1 MRTRCP
7 SAASASTSM
16 AAKSPWERSVSTQ
29 LASRNTASD
38 RDAAGA
44 DESAD
49 GLRGSGDAG
58 PSTTNTMGCP
68 ALSWMPDFNS
78 PLLTPRTS
86 SRPSPWEALMDCSLP
101 SWAPYPRAMPAA
113 RRVAAEEES
122 RAAPRAC
129 LVHAQGSIVE
139 GAGGAGVTSEP
150 ARCGCGPGLADAIDV
165 AAPAARR
172 RSAGRARIEAS
183 RANRWGRARIGPVQP
198 RHVTPDPARAVPHV
212 GDSADSH
219 GEHGRLVDRLRWR
232 EIHGELRRW
241 IIHEARRAQA
251 RHPRGNDVHCPAG
264 VHVIRVVTAGAGGH
278 AVLEKEAGAR
288 RAASQQFAANQHFQS
303 VHEIVPPDVCRR
315 SVHCRQRGYEAQP

>member
-38 RDAAGA
+38 GDAAGA
-44 DESAD
+44 GESAD
-49 GLRGSGDAG
+49 GLRGSVDAG

-78 PLLTPRTS
+78 AMLTPRTS

-129 LVHAQGSIVE
+129 LVHAQGSVVE
-139 GAGGAGVTSEP
+139 GAGGAGVTSE
-150 ARCGCGPGLADAIDV
+150 
-165 AAPAARR
+165 
-172 RSAGRARIEAS
+172 
-183 RANRWGRARIGPVQP
+183 
-198 RHVTPDPARAVPHV
+198 PARAVPHV

-219 GEHGRLVDRLRWR
+219 GEHGRLVDRFRGR
-232 EIHGELRRW
+232 EIHGERRRW

-288 RAASQQFAANQHFQS
+288 RPASQQFAANQHFQS
-303 VHEIVPPDVCRR
+303 VHEVVPPDVCRR
-315 SVHCRQRGYEAQP
+315 SVHRRQRGYEAQP

>member
-38 RDAAGA
+38 GDAAGA
-44 DESAD
+44 GESAD
-49 GLRGSGDAG
+49 GLRGSVDAG

-78 PLLTPRTS
+78 AMLTPRTS

-129 LVHAQGSIVE
+129 LVHAQGSVVE

-198 RHVTPDPARAVPHV
+198 RHVTPDA
-212 GDSADSH
+212 
-219 GEHGRLVDRLRWR
+219 
-232 EIHGELRRW
+232 
-241 IIHEARRAQA
+241 ARRAQA

-288 RAASQQFAANQHFQS
+288 RPASQQFAANQHFQS